1 MIYFGII
8 IFLGHLKKISYF
20 HVFFLERS
28 SFIFGLKKKII
39 FSEKRNII
47 FPDNTRRKMK
57 KDDLKK
63 ISYFHVFF
71 CERSSLIFCLK
82 NKMTFL
88 GKKISSFLLFF
99 GKTNCKKKIWF
110 FFRTMAKRKY
120 GFSCSKIWN
129 YYLKLLFITMTKGL
143 KRSDFCDFQSN
154 AMSVLPPHND

>member
-1 MIYFGII
+1 MYRKYHISTFFWRKIIFHFLSKKRTYFLIIQETYSSVIYFGII
-8 IFLGHLKKISYF
+8 IFSGHLKKISYF

-28 SFIFGLKKKII
+28 SFIFRLKKKII

-82 NKMTFL
+82 NKMTFFW
-88 GKKISSFLLFF
+88 GKNIFPSFFWKDHL
-99 GKTNCKKKIWF
+99 
-110 FFRTMAKRKY
+110 FRTIAKRKY
-120 GFSCSKIWN
+120 GFSCSKI
-129 YYLKLLFITMTKGL
+129 
-143 KRSDFCDFQSN
+143 
-154 AMSVLPPHND
+154 